1 MRTPL
6 ARERRTRASR
16 ASAYLCVG
24 TQEPSRASWALLGAR
39 LPVLYSFAVG
49 QKKSSF
55 WGAGKI
61 AGPSWR
67 RFVSG
72 SAQCGFTPVSPG
84 KFDAMLPLHRRN
96 TSCQSTLE
104 PAAASEPAKI

>member
-61 AGPSWR
+61 AGPSWPQN
-67 RFVSG
+67 VHG
-72 SAQCGFTPVSPG
+72 SAQCGVSPVSSG
-84 KFDAMLPLHRRN
+84 RSDAP
-96 TSCQSTLE
+96 
-104 PAAASEPAKI
+104 

>member
-16 ASAYLCVG
+16 ASAYLCVE

-49 QKKSSF
+49 QKKIVVLGRRENRGSF
-55 WGAGKI
+55 LARNRKRVGAVR
-61 AGPSWR
+61 PR
-67 RFVSG
+67 
-72 SAQCGFTPVSPG
+72 
-84 KFDAMLPLHRRN
+84 
-96 TSCQSTLE
+96 
-104 PAAASEPAKI
+104 AS

>member
-1 MRTPL
+1 MHTPL
-6 ARERRTRASR
+6 ARERRTRESR
-16 ASAYLCVG
+16 ASACLCVG

-39 LPVLYSFAVG
+39 LPVLCSFAVG

-67 RFVSG
+67 RIVSG
-72 SAQCGFTPVSPG
+72 SAQCDLSPVSSG
-84 KFDAMLPLHRRN
+84 KSDAPLPL
-96 TSCQSTLE
+96 
-104 PAAASEPAKI
+104 

>member
-39 LPVLYSFAVG
+39 LPVLYSFAVA
-49 QKKSSF
+49 QKKFVVLGRRENRGSF
-55 WGAGKI
+55 LAQNRKRVGAV
-61 AGPSWR
+61 R
-67 RFVSG
+67 
-72 SAQCGFTPVSPG
+72 
-84 KFDAMLPLHRRN
+84 PL
-96 TSCQSTLE
+96 
-104 PAAASEPAKI
+104 AS